1 MEENEQQE
9 NSAKYQRGG
18 SITISTTINSET
30 WKAAK
35 EHDISWAKAME
46 LGLRVILNE
55 IDPDTY
61 PEPNCL
67 MSRKIHN
74 LSEHLAEATNNA

>member
-9 NSAKYQRGG
+9 NSAKFQRGG

-35 EHDISWAKAME
+35 EHNISWAKAME
-46 LGLRVILNE
+46 LGIKVALNE
-55 IDPDTY
+55 IIKYKYYKTKW
-61 PEPNCL
+61 NF
-67 MSRKIHN
+67 
-74 LSEHLAEATNNA
+74 